1 MRSVRKSDG
10 LLRLFARR
18 WPIWALAL
26 CTGSMVMSSV
36 ADPLTLDDQK
46 ALAMRFRPFI
56 KTTLDEGR
64 DEPFHLVSWQ
74 WFIARSDL
82 EPKSPWLPTVAT
94 GAQMDADHLQ
104 LVLPS
109 SNANISLAGAFDPQL
124 YLNLQDSAYRSGE
137 DWSQAIHNGDG
148 IYAHVE
154 VVNENTVNIEYTLL
168 WAYNWALGSQHDG
181 DITTITVDYDRPTD
195 LISRITYSM
204 HGCVLEAFRVAQP
217 ASISFRKLHG
227 VDESGVADVVVT
239 QLNVSEKNSSQF
251 ATDCAPPWCP
261 NGDCHSPSDR
271 YIYLV
276 RDPVSRRFE
285 HPVIYAEE
293 GSHEPWPNQTGSIWS
308 APAHDGTGMSFL
320 PDTLE
325 ILGTLD
331 APNLVDYP
339 FIFYN
344 GHFGSDPQA
353 IMLHRSWYWPEGR
366 TKRDGTPANRYH
378 IPESRFADLDPY
390 DPNAGLGWPPPSEL
404 ASPPPTVFVGHVTVY
419 VTYVSGTSF
428 DGSPAAPFPDPETA
442 DSFAAAGATISMASG
457 SYPGGVTLSRKAV
470 FVAANGPVTIGR
482 P

>member
-1 MRSVRKSDG
+1 MRSLYAVDRIQGFS
-10 LLRLFARR
+10 ARH
-18 WPIWALAL
+18 WLSVILAFCL
-26 CTGSMVMSSV
+26 GSMAVPSV
-36 ADPLTLDDQK
+36 ADPLSLDDQK

-64 DEPFHLVSWQ
+64 DEPFHMVSWQ
-74 WFIARSDL
+74 WFIAHSDL
-82 EPKSPWLPTVAT
+82 NTKNPYVPTLAT
-94 GAQMDADHLQ
+94 GAQMNADHLQ
-104 LVLPS
+104 LVLPKN
-109 SNANISLAGAFDPQL
+109 NANISLAGAFDPQL
-124 YLNLQDSAYRSGE
+124 YLTLEDSSSRTGE
-137 DWSQAIHNGDG
+137 DWKLVIQNGDG
-148 IYAHVE
+148 VYAHVE
-154 VVNENTVNIEYTLL
+154 AVNDDSVNIEYTLL
-168 WAYNWALGSQHDG
+168 WAYNWAIGSQHDG
-181 DITTITVDYDRPTD
+181 DLTTIAVDYDRHTD
-195 LISRITYSM
+195 LISRITYSI
-204 HGCVLEAFRVAQP
+204 HGCVLEAFRIAQP
-217 ASISFRKLHG
+217 SSMTFRKLHG
-227 VDESGVADVVVT
+227 IGEIGVADVVVT
-239 QLNVSEKNSSQF
+239 QLNVSENNSSQV

-320 PDTLE
+320 PETLE
-325 ILGTLD
+325 VLGTLD

-353 IMLHRSWYWPEGR
+353 IMLHRSWFWPEGR
-366 TKRDGTPANRYH
+366 TRPDGTPANRYH

-390 DPNAGLGWPPPSEL
+390 DPNRRLGWPPPNESVS
-404 ASPPPTVFVGHVTVY
+404 AQQTVFVGHVPVY
-419 VTYVSGTSF
+419 VTYVDGTTF

-442 DSFAAAGATISMASG
+442 NSFAVSGATISIASG
-457 SYPGGVTLSRKAV
+457 SYPGGITLSRNAI
-470 FVAANGPVTIGR
+470 FIAPSGPVTIGH